1 MSSCGQTTTFRAT
14 SGAGAHEPGR
24 RVSPVSLPVL
34 PARAAV
40 PVTVALAGNPNAGKT
55 TLFNQLTGMRGKTAN
70 FAGTTTSVRLG
81 SFELDGKSIQLLD
94 LPGLYAM
101 SEHKTE
107 ERTARDALLGKLAG
121 RPRPQAAI
129 VVVDATNLARN
140 LYLAGQVRELGVPMV
155 IALNMIDLAEA
166 DGLEIDTESLAVE
179 LGTPVVA
186 VSSRSGRGFD
196 LLKRELAYV
205 LDSGPDAMPALPEG
219 IAACGTCTTCPHEAR
234 YDWAEEVGARA
245 VRAQG
250 TGLMSLRLTEA
261 IDRWL
266 THPIHGVAGFVLIMA
281 AVFISIFT
289 VAQYPM
295 AWIEAGFGFA
305 GDVFGAILPPGDL
318 NSFVVNGL
326 IGGIG
331 GVLVFLPQIC
341 FLFFLI
347 TLLEDS
353 GYLARAAFVADRPM
367 SRVGLPG
374 RAFVPMLSAH
384 ACAIPA
390 IMSTRVIENWRDRL
404 VSILVIPLLTCTAR
418 LPVYVMI
425 TALLFADR
433 PVVGGLVFT
442 GAYLL
447 GMTAAIGMAFVFKS
461 TILPGASSP
470 LVIEL
475 PRYRLP
481 SLRNAL
487 LTAYDRGRAFVTR
500 AGTIILGISVV
511 LWVLATYPKLD
522 ESEWSTVVPA
532 ETIAQVADLRA
543 AVAIA
548 GDEAEAEALKAE
560 AGALLSAYELE
571 YSVAGRVGKAVEPVF
586 APLGFDWKINVGVIS
601 SFAAREVIVATL
613 AIVYGIGEDAAE
625 EEETLSA
632 TLRAQRH
639 ADGSPVFTTATALA
653 LLVFFVLAMQCL
665 PTNVVTRRETG
676 SWKWPALQFGYMT
689 VLAWTAAFV
698 VYQVVSAF
706 A

>member
-1 MSSCGQTTTFRAT
+1 MT
-14 SGAGAHEPGR
+14 
-24 RVSPVSLPVL
+24 PVSLPVL

-81 SFELDGKSIQLLD
+81 GFELDGKSVQLLD

-107 ERTARDALLGKLAG
+107 ERVARDALLGRLSG

-166 DGLEIDTESLAVE
+166 DGLEIDTDSLAVE
-179 LGTPVVA
+179 LGSPVVA
-186 VSSRSGRGFD
+186 VNSRSGQGFD

-245 VRAQG
+245 VRAAEG
-250 TGLMSLRLTEA
+250 TRLMSLRLTGA

-266 THPIHGVAGFVLIMA
+266 THPIHGVAGFLLIMA

-289 VAQYPM
+289 LAQYPM

-341 FLFFLI
+341 FLFLLI

-500 AGTIILGISVV
+500 AGTVILGISVV
-511 LWVLATYPKLD
+511 LWVLATYPKLE

-543 AVAIA
+543 AAAIA
-548 GDEAEAEALKAE
+548 DDEAGAEALEAE

-571 YSVAGRVGKAVEPVF
+571 YSVAGRVGKGVEPVF

-613 AIVYGIGEDAAE
+613 AIVYGIGEEAAE

>member
-1 MSSCGQTTTFRAT
+1 M
-14 SGAGAHEPGR
+14 
-24 RVSPVSLPVL
+24 SPVSLPVV
-34 PARAAV
+34 PARATV
-40 PVTVALAGNPNAGKT
+40 PITVALAGNPNAGKT

-81 SFELDGKSIQLLD
+81 SFEMDGRSIQLLD
-94 LPGLYAM
+94 LPGLYGM
-101 SEHKTE
+101 SEHKIE
-107 ERTARDALLGKLAG
+107 ERRARDALLGKLSG

-155 IALNMIDLAEA
+155 VALNMIDLAEA

-179 LGTPVVA
+179 LGAPVVA

-205 LDSGPDAMPALPEG
+205 LEAGPGAIPALPEG
-219 IAACGTCTTCPHEAR
+219 IAACGSCTTCPHEAR
-234 YDWAEEVGARA
+234 YDWAEEVGTRA
-245 VRAQG
+245 VRAAGG
-250 TGLMSLRLTEA
+250 TRLMSLRLTEA
-261 IDRWL
+261 IDGWL
-266 THPIHGVAGFVLIMA
+266 THPVFGVAGFVLIMA
-281 AVFISIFT
+281 ALFISIFSI
-289 VAQYPM
+289 AQYPM
-295 AWIEAGFGFA
+295 TWIAAGFGFA
-305 GDVFGAILPPGDL
+305 GDVFASILPPGDL

-390 IMSTRVIENWRDRL
+390 IMSSRVIENRRDRL

-418 LPVYVMI
+418 MPVYVMI

-487 LTAYDRGRAFVTR
+487 LTAYERGRAFVTR
-500 AGTIILGISVV
+500 AGTVILGISMV

-522 ESEWSTVVPA
+522 ESAWSEVVPA

-543 AVAIA
+543 AAA
-548 GDEAEAEALKAE
+548 GAGTEAEALEAE
-560 AGALLSAYELE
+560 VGALISPYELE

-625 EEETLSA
+625 DEETLSA
-632 TLRAQRH
+632 TLSAQRH

-698 VYQVVSAF
+698 VYRVVSAL

>member
-1 MSSCGQTTTFRAT
+1 MR
-14 SGAGAHEPGR
+14 
-24 RVSPVSLPVL
+24 PVSLPVL

-70 FAGTTTSVRLG
+70 FAGTTTTVRLG
-81 SFELDGKSIQLLD
+81 SFPLNGKSVQVLD

-101 SEHKTE
+101 SEHKVE
-107 ERTARDALLGKLAG
+107 ERMARDALLGKLSG
-121 RPRPQAAI
+121 RPGPQAAI

-179 LGTPVVA
+179 LGAPVVP
-186 VSSRSGRGFD
+186 VNSRSGRGID
-196 LLKRELAYV
+196 RLQQELGFV
-205 LDSGPDAMPALPEG
+205 LEAGPEALPALPEG

-234 YDWAEEVGARA
+234 YDWAEDVGTRA
-245 VRAQG
+245 VRAAKDAR
-250 TGLMSLRLTEA
+250 LMSVRLTEA

-266 THPIHGVAGFVLIMA
+266 THPVFGLLGFVLIMGA
-281 AVFISIFT
+281 LFISIFS

-295 AWIEAGFGFA
+295 TWIEAGFGFA
-305 GDVFGAILPPGDL
+305 GDVFGRILPPGDL

-326 IGGIG
+326 IGGVG

-390 IMSTRVIENWRDRL
+390 IMSARVIENRRDRL

-425 TALLFADR
+425 TALLFANR
-433 PVVGGLVFT
+433 PVVGGMVFT

-447 GMTAAIGMAFVFKS
+447 GMTAAFGMAFVFKR

-487 LTAYDRGRAFVTR
+487 LTAYERGRAFVTR

-532 ETIAQVADLRA
+532 ETMAQVADLRA
-543 AVAIA
+543 AAAMA
-548 GDEAEAEALKAE
+548 GTAAEAESLEAE
-560 AGALLSAYELE
+560 AGALLSPHELE

-601 SFAAREVIVATL
+601 SFAAREVVVATL
-613 AIVYGIGEDAAE
+613 AIVYGIGEDVAE
-625 EEETLSA
+625 DEETLSA
-632 TLRAQRH
+632 TLSAQRH

-698 VYQVVSAF
+698 VYRVASAL

>member
-1 MSSCGQTTTFRAT
+1 M
-14 SGAGAHEPGR
+14 
-24 RVSPVSLPVL
+24 SPVSLPVV
-34 PARAAV
+34 PARATV
-40 PVTVALAGNPNAGKT
+40 PITVALAGNPNAGKT

-81 SFELDGKSIQLLD
+81 SFDMDGRSIQLLD

-101 SEHKTE
+101 SEHKIE
-107 ERTARDALLGKLAG
+107 ERRARDALLGKLPG

-155 IALNMIDLAEA
+155 VALNMIDLAEA

-179 LGTPVVA
+179 LGAPVVA

-205 LDSGPDAMPALPEG
+205 LEAGPGAIPALPEG
-219 IAACGTCTTCPHEAR
+219 IAACGSCTTCPHEAR
-234 YDWAEEVGARA
+234 YDWAEEVGTRA
-245 VRAQG
+245 VREAGG
-250 TGLMSLRLTEA
+250 TRLMSLRLTEA
-261 IDRWL
+261 IDGWL
-266 THPIHGVAGFVLIMA
+266 THPVFGVAGFVLIMA
-281 AVFISIFT
+281 ALFISIFSI
-289 VAQYPM
+289 AQYPM
-295 AWIEAGFGFA
+295 TWIEAGFSFA
-305 GDVFGAILPPGDL
+305 GDVFASILPPGDL

-390 IMSTRVIENWRDRL
+390 IMSSRVIENRRDRL

-418 LPVYVMI
+418 MPVYVMI
-425 TALLFADR
+425 TALLFANR

-487 LTAYDRGRAFVTR
+487 LTAYERGRAFVTR
-500 AGTIILGISVV
+500 AGTVILGISVM

-522 ESEWSTVVPA
+522 ESEWSAVVPA
-532 ETIAQVADLRA
+532 ATIAEVEGLRA
-543 AVAIA
+543 AAA
-548 GDEAEAEALKAE
+548 GAGGEAAAEALEAE
-560 AGALLSAYELE
+560 VGALISPYELE

-586 APLGFDWKINVGVIS
+586 SPLGFDWKINVGVIS

-613 AIVYGIGEDAAE
+613 AIVYGIGEDAVE
-625 EEETLSA
+625 DEETLSA

-698 VYQVVSAF
+698 VYRVVSAL

>member
-1 MSSCGQTTTFRAT
+1 M
-14 SGAGAHEPGR
+14 
-24 RVSPVSLPVL
+24 SPVSLPVV
-34 PARAAV
+34 PAQATV
-40 PVTVALAGNPNAGKT
+40 PITVALAGNPNAGKT

-81 SFELDGKSIQLLD
+81 GFEMDGRSIQLLD
-94 LPGLYAM
+94 LPGLYGM
-101 SEHKTE
+101 SEHKVE
-107 ERTARDALLGKLAG
+107 ERKARDALLGKLPG

-140 LYLAGQVRELGVPMV
+140 LYLAGQIRELGVPMV
-155 IALNMIDLAEA
+155 VALNMIDLAEA

-179 LGTPVVA
+179 LGAPVVA

-205 LDSGPDAMPALPEG
+205 LEAGPGAIPALPEG
-219 IAACGTCTTCPHEAR
+219 IAACGSCTTCPHEAR
-234 YDWAEEVGARA
+234 YDWAEEVGTRA
-245 VRAQG
+245 VRTARG
-250 TGLMSLRLTEA
+250 TRLMSLRLTEA
-261 IDRWL
+261 IDGWL
-266 THPIHGVAGFVLIMA
+266 THPVYGLAGFVLIMA
-281 AVFISIFT
+281 AVFISIFSI
-289 VAQYPM
+289 AQYPM
-295 AWIEAGFGFA
+295 TWIEAGFGFA
-305 GDVFGAILPPGDL
+305 GDVFASILPPGDL

-390 IMSTRVIENWRDRL
+390 IMSSRVIENRRDRL

-418 LPVYVMI
+418 MPVYVMI
-425 TALLFADR
+425 TALLFVNR

-447 GMTAAIGMAFVFKS
+447 GMTAAVGMAFVFKS

-487 LTAYDRGRAFVTR
+487 LTAYERGRAFVTR
-500 AGTIILGISVV
+500 AGTVILGISVV
-511 LWVLATYPKLD
+511 LWVLATYPKLE
-522 ESEWSTVVPA
+522 ESDWGEVVPP
-532 ETIAQVADLRA
+532 ETIAQVANLRA
-543 AVAIA
+543 AAA
-548 GDEAEAEALKAE
+548 GTGTGAEAEALEAE
-560 AGALLSAYELE
+560 VGALISPYELE

-625 EEETLSA
+625 DEETLSA
-632 TLRAQRH
+632 TLSAQRH

-698 VYQVVSAF
+698 VYRVVSAL

>member
-1 MSSCGQTTTFRAT
+1 MT
-14 SGAGAHEPGR
+14 
-24 RVSPVSLPVL
+24 PVSLPVL
-34 PARAAV
+34 PTRARV

-55 TLFNQLTGMRGKTAN
+55 TLFNQLTGLRGKTAN
-70 FAGTTTSVRLG
+70 FSGTTTSVRLG
-81 SFELDGKSIQLLD
+81 SFAMDGKSIQLLD

-101 SEHKTE
+101 SEHKVE
-107 ERTARDALLGKLAG
+107 ERMARDALLGKLPG
-121 RPRPQAAI
+121 RPRPQAAV

-140 LYLAGQVRELGVPMV
+140 LYLAGQVRELGVPTV

-179 LGTPVVA
+179 LGAPVVP
-186 VSSRSGRGFD
+186 VNSRSGRGID
-196 LLKRELAYV
+196 QLKQELDYV
-205 LDSGPDAMPALPEG
+205 LEGGPDAIPALPEG
-219 IAACGTCTTCPHEAR
+219 IAACGSCTTCPHEAR
-234 YDWAEEVGARA
+234 YDWAEEVGTRA
-245 VRAQG
+245 VRAKG
-250 TGLMSLRLTEA
+250 TRLMSLRLTEA
-261 IDRWL
+261 IDGWL
-266 THPIHGVAGFVLIMA
+266 THPAFGPAFFVLIMA
-281 AVFISIFT
+281 ALFTSIFS

-295 AWIEAGFGFA
+295 TWIDAGFGFA
-305 GDVFGAILPPGDL
+305 GDVFASILPPGDL

-347 TLLEDS
+347 TLLEDT

-390 IMSTRVIENWRDRL
+390 IMSSRVIENRRDRL
-404 VSILVIPLLTCTAR
+404 VAILVIPLLSCTAR

-433 PVVGGLVFT
+433 PVMAGLVFT

-447 GMTAAIGMAFVFKS
+447 GMVMAIAMAFVFKG
-461 TILPGASSP
+461 TILPGSSSP

-487 LTAYDRGRAFVTR
+487 VTAYERGRAFVTR
-500 AGTIILGISVV
+500 AGTTILAISVV

-522 ESEWSTVVPA
+522 ESELSSVVPP
-532 ETIAQVADLRA
+532 ETLAQLADLRA
-543 AVAIA
+543 AAAVAGSDA
-548 GDEAEAEALKAE
+548 ESDALEAEAN
-560 AGALLSAYELE
+560 ALLSPIQLE
-571 YSVAGRVGKAVEPVF
+571 HSVAGRIGKAAEPVF

-613 AIVYGIGEDAAE
+613 AIVYGIGEDAVE
-625 EEETLSA
+625 DEETLSE

-639 ADGSPVFTTATALA
+639 ADGTPVFTTATALA

-676 SWKWPALQFGYMT
+676 SWKWPALQFGYMS
-689 VLAWTAAFV
+689 VLAWCAAFV
-698 VYQVVSAF
+698 VYRVVSAL

>member
-1 MSSCGQTTTFRAT
+1 M
-14 SGAGAHEPGR
+14 
-24 RVSPVSLPVL
+24 SPVSLPVV
-34 PARAAV
+34 PARATV
-40 PVTVALAGNPNAGKT
+40 PITVALAGNPNAGKT

-81 SFELDGKSIQLLD
+81 SFDMDGRSIQLLD
-94 LPGLYAM
+94 LPGLYGM
-101 SEHKTE
+101 SEHKIE
-107 ERTARDALLGKLAG
+107 ERRARDALLGKLPG

-155 IALNMIDLAEA
+155 VALNMIDLAEA

-179 LGTPVVA
+179 LGAPVVA

-205 LDSGPDAMPALPEG
+205 LEAGPGAIPALPEG
-219 IAACGTCTTCPHEAR
+219 IAACGSCTTCPHEAR
-234 YDWAEEVGARA
+234 YDWAEEVGTRA
-245 VRAQG
+245 VRAAGG
-250 TGLMSLRLTEA
+250 TRLMSLRLTEA
-261 IDRWL
+261 IDGWL
-266 THPIHGVAGFVLIMA
+266 THPVFGVAGFVLIMA
-281 AVFISIFT
+281 ALFISIFSI
-289 VAQYPM
+289 AQYPM
-295 AWIEAGFGFA
+295 TWIEAGFGFA
-305 GDVFGAILPPGDL
+305 GDVFASILPPGDL

-390 IMSTRVIENWRDRL
+390 IMSSRVIENRRDRL

-418 LPVYVMI
+418 MPVYVMI
-425 TALLFADR
+425 TALLFANR

-487 LTAYDRGRAFVTR
+487 LTAYERGRAFVTR
-500 AGTIILGISVV
+500 AGTVILGISMV
-511 LWVLATYPKLD
+511 LWVLATYPKLE
-522 ESEWSTVVPA
+522 ESDWGTVVPA
-532 ETIAQVADLRA
+532 ETIAQVANLRA
-543 AVAIA
+543 AAA
-548 GDEAEAEALKAE
+548 GAGTGAEAEALEAE
-560 AGALLSAYELE
+560 VGALISPYGLE

-625 EEETLSA
+625 DEETLSA
-632 TLRAQRH
+632 TLSAQRH

-698 VYQVVSAF
+698 VYRVVSAL

>member
-1 MSSCGQTTTFRAT
+1 MT
-14 SGAGAHEPGR
+14 
-24 RVSPVSLPVL
+24 PVSLPVL

-55 TLFNQLTGMRGKTAN
+55 TLFNQLTGLRGKTAN
-70 FAGTTTSVRLG
+70 FSGTTTSVRLG
-81 SFELDGKSIQLLD
+81 RFELDGKPIQLLD
-94 LPGLYAM
+94 LPGMYGM
-101 SEHKTE
+101 SEHKVE
-107 ERTARDALLGKLAG
+107 ERMARDALLGKLSG
-121 RPRPQAAI
+121 RPRPQAAV

-155 IALNMIDLAEA
+155 VALNMIDLAEA
-166 DGLEIDTESLAVE
+166 DGLEIDVDALAVE
-179 LGTPVVA
+179 LGAPVVP
-186 VSSRSGRGFD
+186 VNSRSGRG
-196 LLKRELAYV
+196 LARLTRELDHV
-205 LDSGPDAMPALPEG
+205 LEAGPEGIRALPEG
-219 IAACGTCTTCPHEAR
+219 IAACGSCTTCPHEAR
-234 YDWAEEVGARA
+234 YNWAEEVGTRA
-245 VRAQG
+245 VREPG
-250 TGLMSLRLTEA
+250 GGRLMSVRLTET

-266 THPIHGVAGFVLIMA
+266 THPVHGVVGFLLIMA

-289 VAQYPM
+289 VAQAPM

-305 GDVFGAILPPGDL
+305 GDVFGRVLPPGDL

-390 IMSTRVIENWRDRL
+390 IMSSRVIENRRDRL

-447 GMTAAIGMAFVFKS
+447 GMTAAIGMAFLFKS
-461 TILPGASSP
+461 TILPGATSP

-487 LTAYDRGRAFVTR
+487 LTAYERGRAFVTR
-500 AGTIILGISVV
+500 AGTVILGISVV
-511 LWVLATYPKLD
+511 LWVLATYPKLA
-522 ESEWSTVVPA
+522 ESAWSEVVPP
-532 ETIAQVADLRA
+532 ETLAQVSDLRA
-543 AVAIA
+543 ALATTE
-548 GDEAEAEALKAE
+548 GEAEAEAVEAE
-560 AGALLSAYELE
+560 VAALLAPHALE
-571 YSVAGRVGKAVEPVF
+571 YSVAGRVGKAVEPLF
-586 APLGFDWKINVGVIS
+586 APLGFDWRINVGVIS

-625 EEETLSA
+625 DEETLSA

-639 ADGSPVFTTATALA
+639 ADGGPVFTTATALA

-689 VLAWTAAFV
+689 VLAWSAAFV
-698 VYQVVSAF
+698 VHRVVSAL

>member
-1 MSSCGQTTTFRAT
+1 MA
-14 SGAGAHEPGR
+14 PI
-24 RVSPVSLPVL
+24 SLPVL
-34 PARAAV
+34 PARAKV

-55 TLFNQLTGMRGKTAN
+55 TLFNQLTGLRGKTAN
-70 FAGTTTSVRLG
+70 FSGTTTSVRLG
-81 SFELDGKSIQLLD
+81 SFPLNGTSVSLLD
-94 LPGLYAM
+94 LPGLYGM
-101 SEHKTE
+101 SEHKVE
-107 ERTARDALLGKLAG
+107 ERTARDALLGKLPG

-179 LGTPVVA
+179 LGAPVVP
-186 VSSRSGRGFD
+186 VNSRSGRGID
-196 LLKRELAYV
+196 RLQQELGFV
-205 LDSGPDAMPALPEG
+205 LEAGPEALPALPEG
-219 IAACGTCTTCPHEAR
+219 IAACGSCTTCPHEAR
-234 YDWAEEVGARA
+234 YDWAEKVGTRA
-245 VRAQG
+245 VRVAEG
-250 TGLMSLRLTEA
+250 TRLMSLRLTEA
-261 IDRWL
+261 IDDWL
-266 THPIHGVAGFVLIMA
+266 THPFFGPLSFVFIMA
-281 AVFISIFT
+281 ALFVSIFSI
-289 VAQYPM
+289 AQYPM
-295 AWIEAGFGFA
+295 TWIEAGFGFA
-305 GDVFGAILPPGDL
+305 GDVFGSILPPGDL

-347 TLLEDS
+347 TLLEDT

-390 IMSTRVIENWRDRL
+390 IMASRVIENRRDRL
-404 VSILVIPLLTCTAR
+404 VSILVIPLLSCTAR

-433 PVVGGLVFT
+433 PVAGGLVFT

-447 GMTAAIGMAFVFKS
+447 GMAAAIVMAFVFKG
-461 TILPGASSP
+461 TILPGSASP

-487 LTAYDRGRAFVTR
+487 LTAYERSRAFVTR
-500 AGTIILGISVV
+500 AGTTILAISVV

-522 ESEWSTVVPA
+522 ESELGAVVPA
-532 ETIAQVADLRA
+532 GTLAQVADLRA
-543 AVAIA
+543 AAAVA
-548 GDEAEAEALKAE
+548 GGEGEVEALEGQAD
-560 AGALLSAYELE
+560 ALLSPYRLE
-571 YSVAGRVGKAVEPVF
+571 YSIAGRVGKAVEPVF
-586 APLGFDWKINVGVIS
+586 SPLGFDWKINVGVIS

-613 AIVYGIGEDAAE
+613 AIVYGIGEDAVE
-625 EEETLSA
+625 DDETLSA

-698 VYQVVSAF
+698 VYRVVSALG
-706 A
+706 

>member
-1 MSSCGQTTTFRAT
+1 MT
-14 SGAGAHEPGR
+14 PI
-24 RVSPVSLPVL
+24 SLPVL
-34 PARAAV
+34 PARAKV

-55 TLFNQLTGMRGKTAN
+55 TLFNRLTGLRGKTAN
-70 FAGTTTSVRLG
+70 FSGTTTSVRLG
-81 SFELDGKSIQLLD
+81 SFPLDGKSIQLLD

-101 SEHKTE
+101 SEHKVE
-107 ERTARDALLGKLAG
+107 ERMARDALLGKLPG

-140 LYLAGQVRELGVPMV
+140 LYLTGQVRELGVPMV

-166 DGLEIDTESLAVE
+166 DGLEIDRESLAVE
-179 LGTPVVA
+179 LGAPVVP
-186 VSSRSGRGFD
+186 VNSRSGRGID
-196 LLKRELAYV
+196 QLKQELDYV
-205 LDSGPDAMPALPEG
+205 LEAGPDAIPALPEG
-219 IAACGTCTTCPHEAR
+219 IAACGSCTTCPHEAR
-234 YDWAEEVGARA
+234 YDWAEEVGTRA
-245 VRAQG
+245 VRAKG
-250 TGLMSLRLTEA
+250 TRLMSLRFTEA
-261 IDRWL
+261 IDGWL
-266 THPIHGVAGFVLIMA
+266 THPVFGLFFFVVIMA
-281 AVFISIFT
+281 ALFISIFSI
-289 VAQYPM
+289 AQYPM
-295 AWIEAGFGFA
+295 TWIEAGFGFA
-305 GDVFGAILPPGDL
+305 GDVMGRILPPGDV

-347 TLLEDS
+347 TLLEDT

-390 IMSTRVIENWRDRL
+390 IMSSRVIENRRDRL
-404 VSILVIPLLTCTAR
+404 VAILVIPLLSCTAR

-433 PVVGGLVFT
+433 PVMGGLVFT

-447 GMTAAIGMAFVFKS
+447 GMVAAIVMAFVFKG
-461 TILPGASSP
+461 TILPGNSSP

-481 SLRNAL
+481 LLRNAL
-487 LTAYDRGRAFVTR
+487 LTAYERSRAFVTR
-500 AGTIILGISVV
+500 AGTTILAISVV

-522 ESEWSTVVPA
+522 ESEFGTVVPA
-532 ETIAQVADLRA
+532 ATLAQVADLRA
-543 AVAIA
+543 AAAVA
-548 GDEAEAEALKAE
+548 GGEAESEALGTQAD
-560 AGALLSAYELE
+560 ALLSPHQLE
-571 YSVAGRVGKAVEPVF
+571 YSIAGRVGKAAEPVF
-586 APLGFDWKINVGVIS
+586 SPLGFDWKINVGVIS

-613 AIVYGIGEDAAE
+613 AIVYGIGEDAAGD
-625 EEETLSA
+625 EETLSA

-676 SWKWPALQFGYMT
+676 SWKWPALQFGYMS
-689 VLAWTAAFV
+689 VLAWIAAFV
-698 VYQVVSAF
+698 VYRVASALT
-706 A
+706 

>member
-1 MSSCGQTTTFRAT
+1 MT
-14 SGAGAHEPGR
+14 
-24 RVSPVSLPVL
+24 PVSLPVL
-34 PARAAV
+34 PARAKV

-55 TLFNQLTGMRGKTAN
+55 TLFNQLTGLRAKTAN
-70 FAGTTTSVRLG
+70 FSGTTTSVRLG
-81 SFELDGKSIQLLD
+81 SFSLDGKSIQLLD

-107 ERTARDALLGKLAG
+107 ERMARDALLGKLPG

-140 LYLAGQVRELGVPMV
+140 LYLAGQVRELGVPTV

-179 LGTPVVA
+179 LGAPVVP
-186 VSSRSGRGFD
+186 VSSRSGRGID
-196 LLKRELAYV
+196 ELKQELDYV
-205 LDSGPDAMPALPEG
+205 LAAGPDAIPALPAG
-219 IAACGTCTTCPHEAR
+219 IAACGSCTTCPHEAR
-234 YDWAEEVGARA
+234 YDWAEEVGTRA
-245 VRAQG
+245 VRAARG
-250 TGLMSLRLTEA
+250 TRLMSMRLTEA
-261 IDRWL
+261 IDGWL
-266 THPIHGVAGFVLIMA
+266 THPILGLGFFVLIMA
-281 AVFISIFT
+281 ALFISIFS

-295 AWIEAGFGFA
+295 AWIESGFGFA
-305 GDVFGAILPPGDL
+305 GDVVGRILPPGDV

-326 IGGIG
+326 MGGIG

-347 TLLEDS
+347 TLLEDT

-390 IMSTRVIENWRDRL
+390 IMSSRVIENRRDRL
-404 VSILVIPLLTCTAR
+404 VAILVIPLLSCTAR

-433 PVVGGLVFT
+433 PVMGGLVFT

-447 GMTAAIGMAFVFKS
+447 GMVTAIAMAFVFKG
-461 TILPGASSP
+461 TILPGSSSP

-487 LTAYDRGRAFVTR
+487 VTAYERGRAFVTR
-500 AGTIILGISVV
+500 AGTTILAISVV
-511 LWVLATYPKLD
+511 LWLLATYPKLD
-522 ESEWSTVVPA
+522 EAQLGSVVPP
-532 ETIAQVADLRA
+532 ETLAQLADLRA
-543 AVAIA
+543 AAAVAGSDA
-548 GDEAEAEALKAE
+548 ESDALEAEAN
-560 AGALLSAYELE
+560 ALLSPIRLE
-571 YSVAGRVGKAVEPVF
+571 HSVAGRIGKAAEPVF

-613 AIVYGIGEDAAE
+613 AIVYGIGEDAVE
-625 EEETLSA
+625 DEETLSE

-639 ADGSPVFTTATALA
+639 ADGTPVFTTATALA

-676 SWKWPALQFGYMT
+676 SWKWPALQFGYMS
-689 VLAWTAAFV
+689 VLAWCAAFV
-698 VYQVVSAF
+698 VYRVVSMLA
-706 A
+706 

>member
-1 MSSCGQTTTFRAT
+1 M
-14 SGAGAHEPGR
+14 
-24 RVSPVSLPVL
+24 SPVSLPVV
-34 PARAAV
+34 PARATV
-40 PVTVALAGNPNAGKT
+40 PITVALAGNPNAGKT

-81 SFELDGKSIQLLD
+81 SFDMDGRSIQLLD
-94 LPGLYAM
+94 LPGLYGM
-101 SEHKTE
+101 SEHKIE
-107 ERTARDALLGKLAG
+107 ERRARDALLGKLPG

-155 IALNMIDLAEA
+155 VALNMIDLAEA

-179 LGTPVVA
+179 LGAPVVA

-205 LDSGPDAMPALPEG
+205 LEAGPGAIPALPEG
-219 IAACGTCTTCPHEAR
+219 IAACGSCTTCPHEAR
-234 YDWAEEVGARA
+234 YDWAEEVGTRA
-245 VRAQG
+245 VRAAGG
-250 TGLMSLRLTEA
+250 TRLMSLRLTEA
-261 IDRWL
+261 IDGWL
-266 THPIHGVAGFVLIMA
+266 THPVFGVAGFVLIMA
-281 AVFISIFT
+281 ALFISIFSI
-289 VAQYPM
+289 AQYPM
-295 AWIEAGFGFA
+295 TWIEAGFGFA
-305 GDVFGAILPPGDL
+305 GDVFASILPPGDL

-390 IMSTRVIENWRDRL
+390 IMSSRVIENRRDRL

-418 LPVYVMI
+418 MPVYVMI
-425 TALLFADR
+425 TALLFANR

-447 GMTAAIGMAFVFKS
+447 GMTAAVGMAFVFKS

-487 LTAYDRGRAFVTR
+487 LTAYERGRAFVTR
-500 AGTIILGISVV
+500 AGTVILGISMV
-511 LWVLATYPKLD
+511 LWVLATYPKLE
-522 ESEWSTVVPA
+522 ESDWGTVVPA
-532 ETIAQVADLRA
+532 ETIAQVANLRA
-543 AVAIA
+543 AAA
-548 GDEAEAEALKAE
+548 GAGTGAEAEALEAE
-560 AGALLSAYELE
+560 VGALISPYGLE

-625 EEETLSA
+625 DEETLSA
-632 TLRAQRH
+632 TLSAQRH

-698 VYQVVSAF
+698 VYRVVLAL

>member
-1 MSSCGQTTTFRAT
+1 MT
-14 SGAGAHEPGR
+14 
-24 RVSPVSLPVL
+24 PVSLPVL

-81 SFELDGKSIQLLD
+81 SFPLNGKSVQVLD

-101 SEHKTE
+101 SEHKVE
-107 ERTARDALLGKLAG
+107 ERMARDALLGKLPG
-121 RPRPQAAI
+121 RPRPQAAV

-140 LYLAGQVRELGVPMV
+140 LYLAGQVRELGVPTV

-166 DGLEIDTESLAVE
+166 DGLEIDTGSLAVE
-179 LGTPVVA
+179 LGAPVVP
-186 VSSRSGRGFD
+186 VNSRSGRGID
-196 LLKRELAYV
+196 RLKQELGHV
-205 LDSGPDAMPALPEG
+205 LEAGPDAIPALPEG

-234 YDWAEEVGARA
+234 YDWAEEVGTRA
-245 VRAQG
+245 VRAA
-250 TGLMSLRLTEA
+250 TGARLMSQRLTET
-261 IDRWL
+261 IDGWL
-266 THPIHGVAGFVLIMA
+266 THPIHGVAGFLLIMA

-305 GDVFGAILPPGDL
+305 GDVFGRILPPGDL

-433 PVVGGLVFT
+433 PIMGGLVFT

-500 AGTIILGISVV
+500 AGTVILGISVV

-532 ETIAQVADLRA
+532 ETIGQVADLRA
-543 AVAIA
+543 AAAIA
-548 GDEAEAEALKAE
+548 GSEAEAEALEGE
-560 AGALLSAYELE
+560 AGALLSSYELE

-676 SWKWPALQFGYMT
+676 SWKWPALQFGYMS
-689 VLAWTAAFV
+689 VLAWTVGLRGVPGGVGVCVGGKSAA
-698 VYQVVSAF
+698 
-706 A
+706 